1 MRSLSSVY
9 KNRSFVTNNEKVQ
22 IPDVDFPETPVPA
35 ATDNENENAAQQP
48 ETDAAAEELAGAD
61 AENTNA
67 SEEETSPRQETEETA
82 QQPAVQPW
90 QIPRMEPPAPP
101 PVTKETIGEFYSEE
115 LRQLAE
121 DVAQQAYYDALN
133 KKKAELRECVS
144 SVQQAM
150 NDLVS
155 AQQRFM
161 ADYTD
166 ELKYMAV
173 DIAEKMIYEK
183 IEEDDQILTR
193 MVMQSV
199 AVVKN
204 ADWLNVEVSE
214 RLVGLIDQI
223 NKELEKPEYEGKAH
237 VFPIA
242 GTDGVCR
249 VVTNEGAV
257 VSSIEVQA
265 NNLRRAFREL
275 DQQDAARM
283 NENGTR
289 K

>member
-9 KNRSFVTNNEKVQ
+9 KSRSFVTDNEKVQ
-22 IPDVDFPETPVPA
+22 IPDADLPENRFPA
-35 ATDNENENAAQQP
+35 APEEDENSSPQP
-48 ETDAAAEELAGAD
+48 EADAEGPNAAAE
-61 AENTNA
+61 TTA
-67 SEEETSPRQETEETA
+67 SPDEETQPPQETDEA
-82 QQPAVQPW
+82 APQPEVRPW
-90 QIPRMEPPAPP
+90 QFPRMEPPAPP

-115 LRQLAE
+115 LRELAS

-133 KKKAELRECVS
+133 KKKAELRECVTD
-144 SVQQAM
+144 VQQAM
-150 NDLVS
+150 DELVR

-173 DIAEKMIYEK
+173 DIAEKMISEK
-183 IEEDDQILTR
+183 IAEDDTILTR

-204 ADWLNVEVSE
+204 ADWVNVEVSE

-223 NKELEKPEYEGKAH
+223 NKELDKPEYEGKAH

-275 DQQDAARM
+275 DQQEVARS
-283 NENGTR
+283 NEKR
-289 K
+289 

>member
-9 KNRSFVTNNEKVQ
+9 KSRSFVTDNEKVQ
-22 IPDVDFPETPVPA
+22 IPDADLPENRFPA
-35 ATDNENENAAQQP
+35 APEEDENSSPQP
-48 ETDAAAEELAGAD
+48 EADAEEPNAAAE
-61 AENTNA
+61 TTA
-67 SEEETSPRQETEETA
+67 SPDEETQPPQETDEA
-82 QQPAVQPW
+82 APQPEVQPW
-90 QIPRMEPPAPP
+90 QFPRMEPPAPP

-115 LRQLAE
+115 LRELAS

-133 KKKAELRECVS
+133 KKKAELRECVTD
-144 SVQQAM
+144 VQQAM
-150 NDLVS
+150 DELVR

-173 DIAEKMIYEK
+173 DIAEKMISEK
-183 IEEDDQILTR
+183 IAEDDTILTR

-204 ADWLNVEVSE
+204 ADWVNVEVSE

-223 NKELEKPEYEGKAH
+223 NKELDKPEYEGKAH

-275 DQQDAARM
+275 DQQEVARS
-283 NENGTR
+283 NEKR
-289 K
+289 